1 MDANFAAAHSTL
13 GLAYA
18 YRKMCDHAIS
28 EFRKAS
34 ALSGG
39 SSEVDTFFKAL
50 TAYSYAASGRTKQAR
65 TFLNEISHQPSASP
79 YALGMIHAQ
88 LGEHNLAMDWL
99 ERAYRERNYQMVWMK
114 VDPAL
119 DPLRRT
125 RRFQTLLTRVGLA

>member
-1 MDANFAAAHSTL
+1 MSPQRERVLPSRD
-13 GLAYA
+13 
-18 YRKMCDHAIS
+18 
-28 EFRKAS
+28 
-34 ALSGG
+34 
-39 SSEVDTFFKAL
+39 
-50 TAYSYAASGRTKQAR
+50 AYSYAASGRRKQAL
-65 TFLNEISHQPSASP
+65 TFLNEIANQPSASP

-88 LGEHNLAMDWL
+88 LGERNLAMDWL